1 MMFKLIEHSILYLIL
16 NIIFTLY
23 FRKRLI
29 PNHINRAQQ
38 IKMAPNNI
46 NIGEETR
53 LENLL
58 LTNLTI
64 YSKLFYNCFL
74 FKQSN

>member
-1 MMFKLIEHSILYLIL
+1 MIFKLIENSILYLIL

-23 FRKRLI
+23 FRKRSI
-29 PNHINRAQQ
+29 PNHIIRAK
-38 IKMAPNNI
+38 IKMASYNI

-74 FKQSN
+74 FKQIN